1 MSRKTTLVAALGA
14 AAMIAG
20 ALGPWATER
29 GILGESSLPGTDYGG
44 AAVVLLALL
53 VVPLAVADRTTPAG
67 VCALVAAL
75 WIGIVIYG
83 APGALLSAGADEVD
97 ITWGAYLAL
106 AGCLAVL
113 GAALARERALTEPQ
127 GAHHA
132 AVVGRP
138 EA

>member
-1 MSRKTTLVAALGA
+1 MTTLLAATGA

-20 ALGPWATER
+20 ALGPWATQLSV
-29 GILGESSLPGTDYGG
+29 LGQSSLPGMDYGG
-44 AAVVLLALL
+44 VAVILLALL
-53 VVPLAVADRTTPAG
+53 VTLLAVVDRPTLVGA
-67 VCALVAAL
+67 CALAAAL
-75 WIGIVIYG
+75 WICIVMYG
-83 APGALLSAGADEVD
+83 LPGAVISAGADEVS

-106 AGCLAVL
+106 AGCLVAL
-113 GAALARERALTEPQ
+113 GAALRRERVLAQAQ

>member
-1 MSRKTTLVAALGA
+1 MSRKTTVVAALGA

-20 ALGPWATER
+20 ALGPWAIER
-29 GILGESSLPGTDYGG
+29 GFLGESRLPGMDYGG
-44 AAVVLLALL
+44 AAVILLALL
-53 VVPLAVADRTTPAG
+53 VVPLAAADRTTLTG

-75 WIGIVIYG
+75 WISIVVYG
-83 APGALLSAGADEVD
+83 MPGALLDAGADEVD

-106 AGCLAVL
+106 AGCLTVL
-113 GAALARERALTEPQ
+113 GAALARERALAQAQ

-132 AVVGRP
+132 AVIGRP

>member
-83 APGALLSAGADEVD
+83 APGALLSAARPARCSAPARTRWTSRGVP
-97 ITWGAYLAL
+97 TSPSP
-106 AGCLAVL
+106 
-113 GAALARERALTEPQ
+113 AASRCSARRSRASGP
-127 GAHHA
+127 
-132 AVVGRP
+132 
-138 EA
+138 